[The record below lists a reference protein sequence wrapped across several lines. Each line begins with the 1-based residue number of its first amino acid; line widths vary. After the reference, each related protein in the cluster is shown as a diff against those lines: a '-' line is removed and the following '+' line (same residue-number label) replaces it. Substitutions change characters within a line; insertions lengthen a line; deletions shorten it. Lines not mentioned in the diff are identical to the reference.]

1 MQFAKLFLLST
12 ILLSGTTFAE
22 QSLNVEVV
30 TPNGLT
36 FKTGQ
41 VFGEEFAEGKPSQI
55 SKKISPTEYQ
65 AIRCG
70 GPWGAVRYRVM
81 LSSGPGLKINNR
93 KDHIV
98 IQVIE
103 YSVIS
108 KDQTIATMG
117 IQCVNT
123 EPTQTFRSIEEI
135 RLIKNIEKQE
145 KINLSNGYTIKYHYT
160 PK

>member
-1 MQFAKLFLLST
+1 MQFAKLLLLST
-12 ILLSGTTFAE
+12 ILLSGATFAE

-41 VFGEEFAEGKPSQI
+41 ILGEEFAEGRSNQI
-55 SKKISPTEYQ
+55 SKKISPTGYQ

-70 GPWGAVRYRVM
+70 GPWGAVKYRVM
-81 LSSGPGLKINNR
+81 LSNGPGLKINNS

-108 KDQTIATMG
+108 KDQAIATMG
-117 IQCVNT
+117 IQCVDT
-123 EPTQTFRSIEEI
+123 EPTQIFRSIEEI
-135 RLIKNIEKQE
+135 KLIKNIEKQE
-145 KINLSNGYTIKYHYT
+145 KINLSNGYTVKYHYT
-160 PK
+160 PQ

>member
-1 MQFAKLFLLST
+1 MQLAKLLLLSI
-12 ILLSGTTFAE
+12 ILFSGTTLAE
-22 QSLNVEVV
+22 QSLHVEIV

-36 FKTGQ
+36 LQTRQ
-41 VFGEEFAEGKPSQI
+41 TLGEGFLEGRPNQI
-55 SKKISPTEYQ
+55 TKKIAPRGYQ

-70 GPWGAVRYRVM
+70 GPWGAVKYWVM
-81 LSSGPGLKINNR
+81 LSSGPGLKIHNR

-98 IQVIE
+98 IQIVE

-117 IQCVNT
+117 IQCTDT
-123 EPTQTFRSIEEI
+123 EPTQIFRSIEEI
-135 RLIKNIEKQE
+135 ELTRNIEKQE